1 MGSASDSESE
11 SELKGEDSWRSATS
25 DFCVETS
32 VSTMDALRRRNN
44 RVKVREAG
52 RRGLKFRK
60 KDMKERWHKPHLD
73 QSHCC

>member
-32 VSTMDALRRRNN
+32 VSMIDALTRRNN
-44 RVKVREAG
+44 RVKVRGAG
-52 RRGLKFRK
+52 IRGLKFRK
-60 KDMKERWHKPHLD
+60 KNI
-73 QSHCC
+73 